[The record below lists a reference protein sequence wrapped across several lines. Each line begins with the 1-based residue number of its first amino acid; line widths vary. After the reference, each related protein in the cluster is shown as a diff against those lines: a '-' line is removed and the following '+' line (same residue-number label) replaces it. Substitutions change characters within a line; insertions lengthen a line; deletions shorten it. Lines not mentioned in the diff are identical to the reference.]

1 MFEYFVTKTNKIY
14 LSAVKQ
20 RKSHLWYYILF
31 IDPVSVY
38 IYKKKNNQTGA
49 VSDNKLSNKLTW
61 AFFPKRLLHQPF
73 WQGALLQL
81 FYY

>member
-38 IYKKKNNQTGA
+38 MYIKNNQIGA
-49 VSDNKLSNKLTW
+49 VSDNKLTW

-73 WQGALLQL
+73 WQGALLQR

>member
-20 RKSHLWYYILF
+20 RKSHL
-31 IDPVSVY
+31 
-38 IYKKKNNQTGA
+38 
-49 VSDNKLSNKLTW
+49 LSNKLTW
-61 AFFPKRLLHQPF
+61 AFFSKRLLHQPF
-73 WQGALLQL
+73 WQGALLQR